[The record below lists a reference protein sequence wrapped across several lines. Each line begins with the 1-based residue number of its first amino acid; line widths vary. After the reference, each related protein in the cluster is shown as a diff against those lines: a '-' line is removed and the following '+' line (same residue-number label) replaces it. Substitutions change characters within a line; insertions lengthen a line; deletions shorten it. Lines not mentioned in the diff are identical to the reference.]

1 MLYREIKISVPFV
14 NTVTF
19 TGRLHCLA
27 DAVGYADLVG
37 ANIDIEVDGCLVYET
52 DNDGGV
58 VAYNTGTE
66 MLWQA
71 YCENKDQ

>member
-27 DAVGYADLVG
+27 DAVTYSGLSGTDM
-37 ANIDIEVDGCLVYET
+37 DIEVEGCLVYGTSE
-52 DNDGGV
+52 DGGV
-58 VAYNTGTE
+58 AEYNKITVA
-66 MLWQA
+66 LWQA
-71 YCENKDQ
+71 YMENRD